1 MRQLG
6 EFLQKERESR
16 GVTLQDIS
24 LETKI
29 RLDYLEAIE
38 KGEFDKLPGEFY
50 ARTYLR
56 TYAKTIGLSEALVV
70 EKYEEIVSKSEAQG
84 EKESLPTAKKWDGT
98 LQKTVVSMGQALKI
112 NRIHIVLTVVLV
124 LLIASLAI
132 YFIWKANFSDK
143 GVLDMTP
150 DNETETEEK
159 LPEVEELVD
168 QNESPDYLEPLIEE
182 ESIAMEV
189 AKDYSLTLRSHGECW
204 YEILETGQLLQSGV
218 LKNREEIVVKSQGLL
233 QITLGR
239 PRVVSLL
246 FNDKEINL
254 ENDVRELTIDS
265 SGEIT
270 ILKRW

>member
-6 EFLQKERESR
+6 EFLQNARESR

-56 TYAKTIGLSEALVV
+56 TYAKTIGLSEALVL
-70 EKYEEIVSKSEAQG
+70 EKYEEIFNESEAQG
-84 EKESLPTAKKWDGT
+84 EKESLPVAKKWDGT
-98 LQKTVVSMGQALKI
+98 LQKTVVSMGQALKT
-112 NRIHIVLTVVLV
+112 NKIHMVFIVVLV
-124 LLIASLAI
+124 LLIAAFAL
-132 YFIWKANFSDK
+132 YFIWRANFSDK
-143 GVLDMTP
+143 GILDSAP
-150 DNETETEEK
+150 DWETKTEENP
-159 LPEVEELVD
+159 PEVEELVD
-168 QNESPDYLEPLIEE
+168 LNESTDYLEPLPEE
-182 ESIAMEV
+182 ESTVMEV
-189 AKDYSLTLRSHGECW
+189 AKDYYLTLKSHGECW
-204 YEILETGQLLQSGV
+204 YEILEAGKLLKSGV
-218 LKNREEIVVKSQGLL
+218 LKNREEIAVKSQDLL
-233 QITLGR
+233 QIKLGR